1 MKSSV
6 EVLEDNK
13 VKVYVEVEE
22 AEFDKDIDKAFK
34 LLAKEVNLPGFRAG
48 KVPRK
53 VLEECE
59 QVLRE
64 CELIE

>member
-1 MKSSV
+1 MEWFVDRLKKIALPIW
-6 EVLEDNK
+6 ELEP
-13 VKVYVEVEE
+13 ERCAE
-22 AEFDKDIDKAFK
+22 ARERAYEFLNALIK
-34 LLAKEVNLPGFRAG
+34 R